1 MTSYEWVGPKKC
13 WRNIWMVPKRPPDWP
28 TDVTARQRAKAHHE
42 FPQVFHFIC
51 FHFTRNFFPHIN
63 SYNINI
69 DNFHANELVATVIG
83 ISQRLCCCLQNTQE
97 FMAYFTCFGR
107 AFVIL
112 WTSEWVVSVW
122 KRSTIL
128 IFWINIKLTLID
140 SMNLFNAR
148 QFCNSVHL
156 MNL

>member
-1 MTSYEWVGPKKC
+1 MSKWFLVTLFLKSGNTSVYFYVFITEIYLTNIWHDNWRSVFDVVKGLRYSVKIFVKPSDEWVGPKKC

-28 TDVTARQRAKAHHE
+28 TDETARQRAKAHHE

-83 ISQRLCCCLQNTQE
+83 ISQRLWL
-97 FMAYFTCFGR
+97 
-107 AFVIL
+107 
-112 WTSEWVVSVW
+112 
-122 KRSTIL
+122 RS
-128 IFWINIKLTLID
+128 FK
-140 SMNLFNAR
+140 
-148 QFCNSVHL
+148 
-156 MNL
+156 

>member
-1 MTSYEWVGPKKC
+1 MDGPKSTT
-13 WRNIWMVPKRPPDWP
+13 RLTDRQNRTP
-28 TDVTARQRAKAHHE
+28 TGKSSPWISANFSFHLFSFHQE
-42 FPQVFHFIC
+42 FP
-51 FHFTRNFFPHIN
+51 TAHIN
-63 SYNINI
+63 SYNIHNI

-148 QFCNSVHL
+148 LFCNSVHL